1 MKSPFSNLRQWEG
14 RIKVYDR
21 FAWITIFGLPMEG
34 WNRNCFDILLEG
46 LCNIVIYDTIC
57 VSQGSTSGII
67 VLISTIK
74 LEPLYDQVI
83 LKLDGIQVE
92 VILKEIKGEFIPS
105 LTAVK
110 QFMDV
115 SLYTEFVFFDNDEE
129 KGFPKIDFAT
139 STPKATR

>member
-1 MKSPFSNLRQWEG
+1 
-14 RIKVYDR
+14 
-21 FAWITIFGLPMEG
+21 
-34 WNRNCFDILLEG
+34 
-46 LCNIVIYDTIC
+46 
-57 VSQGSTSGII
+57 
-67 VLISTIK
+67 

-129 KGFPKIDFAT
+129 KGFPKTDFAT
-139 STPKATR
+139 STPRATR